1 MRVLFIMD
9 GSDNRWLIFLFVG
22 IVLCGVLAAL
32 VMGEY
37 QSLLYMAVLFII
49 IALGVYFSKKKRD

>member
-1 MRVLFIMD
+1 MD